1 MATVKV
7 YHNARCSKSRQACSI
22 LSEKGIRSE
31 IIEYLKTPPS
41 QKEIKDLLKMLGMN
55 AEELVRKGESL
66 FKEKFAG
73 KHLTETQWIK
83 ILSENPILMERPI
96 IINGKSA
103 VIGRPPERVLE
114 LI

>member
-96 IINGKSA
+96 IVNGKSA

>member
-7 YHNARCSKSRQACSI
+7 YHNAKCSKSRQACSI

-41 QKEIKDLLKMLGMN
+41 QKEIKVLLKMLGMN

-96 IINGKSA
+96 IVNGKSA